1 MAEQTVSIKMCIGT
15 LLELNRGQINRFTL
29 FPDMFENAA
38 ALKELLVLM
47 KWVVNN
53 TPLYSTNWFYKYHND
68 NC

>member
-47 KWVVNN
+47 K
-53 TPLYSTNWFYKYHND
+53 
-68 NC
+68 